1 MAGRGTPLSVTRS
14 GTAVHVL
21 CPHCPPWD
29 VTVPAHGFPCP
40 KYHKLID
47 NVCTSI
53 SYTNN
58 VICPKSKFS
67 PFLKTAADFTM
78 KEHGTVW
85 EASLSLAPLPSDPSS
100 QPGASTRDA
109 SGRWRLGLFQNSLT
123 LDPAFLLRSRG
134 LHSRPGLRSNSLS
147 STFAFQRGHGKA
159 EEQISSRILFSASTR
174 LSTGV
179 ARAAWGP

>member
-1 MAGRGTPLSVTRS
+1 MSHLNPGKVASRSGRTLFPHLNNSCHFSSSYGKARSPQKFQKVAGRGTPLSVTPG

-78 KEHGTVW
+78 KGHGTVW
-85 EASLSLAPLPSDPSS
+85 EASLSL
-100 QPGASTRDA
+100 
-109 SGRWRLGLFQNSLT
+109 GLFLPIPHRN
-123 LDPAFLLRSRG
+123 PAQAHATPQAG
-134 LHSRPGLRSNSLS
+134 
-147 STFAFQRGHGKA
+147 
-159 EEQISSRILFSASTR
+159 SSRTL
-174 LSTGV
+174 
-179 ARAAWGP
+179 